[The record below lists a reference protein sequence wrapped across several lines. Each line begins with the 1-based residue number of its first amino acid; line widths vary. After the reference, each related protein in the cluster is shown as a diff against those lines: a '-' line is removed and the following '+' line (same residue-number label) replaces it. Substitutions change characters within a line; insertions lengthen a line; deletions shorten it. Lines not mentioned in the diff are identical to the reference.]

1 MSSPS
6 ILRLYP
12 ALPYSAPL
20 ADALEWA
27 VDKAMQGLA
36 SLALLL
42 AVLAA
47 CFLASAPYRWL
58 IGAHVHSPA
67 SPTPAPTQTDTPAQL
82 EDGAPPPED
91 AASPTPTILVTGGAL
106 LLLFVSCAFLAFDF
120 LFHVRVKVLA
130 PAHSVVFA
138 FTVFALAVWWVR
150 SKCGSG
156 EGGVCSGDADA
167 GSGVGAP
174 AEVLF
179 DATLAEGELKTCLEK
194 DQAEKA

>member
-1 MSSPS
+1 
-6 ILRLYP
+6 
-12 ALPYSAPL
+12 
-20 ADALEWA
+20 
-27 VDKAMQGLA
+27 MQGLA

-67 SPTPAPTQTDTPAQL
+67 SPTPAPIQTDTPAQL

-91 AASPTPTILVTGGAL
+91 TASPTPTILVTGGAL

-130 PAHSVVFA
+130 PAHSVLENTGTVLLYFLRGWEAVFA

-179 DATLAEGELKTCLEK
+179 DGTLAEGELKTCLEK
-194 DQAEKA
+194 DQGEKA